1 MASSHPLFNLYVPP
15 ESDYVLESLI
25 ATTYRINWDFV
36 EEDLLPVVLAVRS
49 PVSRMKFFRS
59 EFERRLESCDVS
71 ILYDLRA
78 AERNDRRLS
87 PRIDALPVSRRK
99 LHAKVSLLLW
109 TGGKAKNGRAPKFIR
124 LIIGSANL
132 TRQGFR
138 ENHEVAAALDFSD
151 RGSPNH
157 AILES
162 AIDLI
167 LKAAQGTRPKQLD
180 QQISAFRRAAKQVP
194 RIRATDAQPR
204 CLVSAEAV
212 LSKLSEGW
220 KTFGGGSPET
230 VVIAS
235 PFWPS
240 GDNVADPIIS
250 IVKRVGLPKRIE
262 LICQS
267 TLGAHGGALLPVMPS
282 ALPGQLR
289 AALTC
294 RVFVRPSIP
303 TYGTSGAEASQADD
317 LTEDS
322 KFVSG
327 PAPQVEHCRELHAKV
342 IAICGR
348 QGSALYVG
356 SSNCTRRGLGSSQAD
371 GTIAG
376 NPNWEA
382 GLIYLLGGRHQSFVK
397 QLTAFAGSPI
407 EVPPD
412 GTIPTWEPKHEPD
425 LPAPT
430 FLQEVVVEGTR
441 ILVRFQDSE
450 DIPADLS
457 ILMPDPTTSDRYFL
471 LVRAKPRD
479 VLPKTVELS
488 LNDCVYVN
496 EKLET
501 IVGGTFNRTLENVS
515 TWVEVRWRG
524 QSTCFPVRFD
534 EKSSLPR
541 VPGSRR
547 ATLGE
552 LLEYFLLGREPWTVG
567 GDYNPNDPSDMGG
580 PEDPVDTRFILSYFI
595 RKFVEAIPGLE
606 AEILRAVHS
615 GPALRAT
622 LFGPTGA
629 IRVAEKVSESYRNGP
644 APGEPNQTPVSAA
657 FQLIEIIAALRRC
670 TDKTSLE
677 ASTLIKKAIG
687 QCEKLL
693 KDLAVACPELR
704 GGTLEEYRCLF
715 KTE

>member
-1 MASSHPLFNLYVPP
+1 MPNSRTLLNLYIPP
-15 ESDYVLESLI
+15 DSDYVLESLI
-25 ATTYRINWDFV
+25 ATTYKVNWDFL
-36 EEDLLPVVLAVRS
+36 EEDLLPVALGVRS
-49 PVSRMKFFRS
+49 PVSRMKSFRS
-59 EFERRLESCDVS
+59 ELERRLESCDVS

-78 AERNDRRLS
+78 AERNARRLS
-87 PRIDALPVSRRK
+87 PRIDPLPVSRRK

-109 TGGKAKNGRAPKFIR
+109 TGGKAKNERAPKFIR

-162 AIDLI
+162 AMDLI
-167 LKAAQGTRPKQLD
+167 LRAAKGTRPTQLD
-180 QQISAFRRAAKQVP
+180 QQISAFRRAAKQMP
-194 RIRATDAQPR
+194 RIKATDAQPR

-220 KTFGGGSPET
+220 KTFGGANPET

-250 IVKRVGLPKRIE
+250 LVKRVGLPKRIE
-262 LICQS
+262 LICES
-267 TLGAHGGALLPVMPS
+267 TLGAQGAALLPVMPS

-289 AALTC
+289 AAFNC
-294 RVFVRPSIP
+294 RVFVRPSSP
-303 TYGTSGAEASQADD
+303 SYGTSEVETGQGDD

-322 KFVSG
+322 KLVSG
-327 PAPQVEHCRELHAKV
+327 PAPQAERHRALHAKV

-356 SSNCTRRGLGSSQAD
+356 SSNYTRRGLGSSHAD
-371 GTIAG
+371 GTIGG

-382 GLIYLLGGRHQSFVK
+382 GLIYLLGRRHQSFVK

-412 GTIPTWEPKHEPD
+412 GIIPTWEPKHEPD

-430 FLQEVVVEGTR
+430 FLQEVAVEGTR
-441 ILVRFQDSE
+441 ILVRFQETE
-450 DIPADLS
+450 DIPTDLS
-457 ILMPDPTTSDRYFL
+457 ILMPDPMTSDRYFL
-471 LVRAKPRD
+471 LVRAKPGD

-488 LNDCVYVN
+488 LKNCVYVN

-501 IVGGTFNRTLENVS
+501 IVGGSFNRTIEDVS
-515 TWVEVRWRG
+515 TWVEVRWSG

-534 EKSSLPR
+534 EKSALPR
-541 VPGSRR
+541 VPGARR

-552 LLEYFLLGREPWTVG
+552 LLEYFLLGHEPWTVG
-567 GDYNPNDPSDMGG
+567 SDCSPSDPSDMGG
-580 PEDPVDTRFILSYFI
+580 LEDPVDTRFILSYFI

-629 IRVAEKVSESYRNGP
+629 TRVAEKVSESYRNGP

-657 FQLIEIIAALRRC
+657 FQLVEIIAALRRC

-677 ASTLIKKAIG
+677 ASTLIKKAIE
-687 QCEKLL
+687 QCENLL
-693 KDLAVACPELR
+693 KDLAAACPELR
-704 GGTLEEYRCLF
+704 GGTLEEYRRLF